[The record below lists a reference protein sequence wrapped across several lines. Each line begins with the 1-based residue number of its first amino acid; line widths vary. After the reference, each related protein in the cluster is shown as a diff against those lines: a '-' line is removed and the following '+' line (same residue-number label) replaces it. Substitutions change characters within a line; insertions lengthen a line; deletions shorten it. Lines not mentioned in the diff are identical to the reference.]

1 MSWAAAVGVVV
12 LAAAGIGRRKEALM
26 KKASFNFLKLA
37 VAAAIAVGLS
47 VGSASAQPL
56 VKATFTLPYEVQ
68 WGKAVLPPGHYS
80 ITIEDARRPALVS
93 NTLTGERCAFV
104 MARALGDA
112 MKGQPTALLIT
123 KMENERFVR
132 SFNWREGNQSFM
144 YRALT
149 ETERTQLGSASEPV
163 AVPVLMSQR

>member
-1 MSWAAAVGVVV
+1 MQRMSWAA
-12 LAAAGIGRRKEALM
+12 
-26 KKASFNFLKLA
+26 ASFNFLKLA

-56 VKATFTLPYEVQ
+56 VKGTFTLPYEVH

-80 ITIEDARRPALVS
+80 ITIDGARRPALVS
-93 NTLTGERCAFV
+93 NTQTREGRAFL
-104 MARALGDA
+104 MAGALSDA

-123 KMENERFVR
+123 KIENERFVL
-132 SFNWREGNQSFM
+132 SFNWREGNKSFI

-149 ETERTQLGSASEPV
+149 KTELTQLGSASEPV
-163 AVPVLMSQR
+163 AMPVLMAQR

>member
-1 MSWAAAVGVVV
+1 MVG
-12 LAAAGIGRRKEALM
+12 KEALM

-56 VKATFTLPYEVQ
+56 VKGTFTLPYEVH

-80 ITIEDARRPALVS
+80 ITIDDARRPALVS
-93 NTLTGERCAFV
+93 NTLTGERRALV

-112 MKGQPTALLIT
+112 MKGEPTALLIT
-123 KMENERFVR
+123 KIENQRFVR
-132 SFNWREGNQSFM
+132 SFNWREGNQNFI

-149 ETERTQLGSASEPV
+149 KTERTQLGSASELV
-163 AVPVLMSQR
+163 TVPILMAQK

>member
-1 MSWAAAVGVVV
+1 M
-12 LAAAGIGRRKEALM
+12 RR
-26 KKASFNFLKLA
+26 KKASLNFLKLA

-56 VKATFTLPYEVQ
+56 VKGTFTLPYEVQ

-80 ITIEDARRPALVS
+80 ITIDDARRPAVVS

-104 MARALGDA
+104 MARAVSDA

-123 KMENERFVR
+123 KNENERFVR
-132 SFNWREGNQSFM
+132 SFNWREGNQSFI

-149 ETERTQLGSASEPV
+149 ETELAQLGSASEPV
-163 AVPVLMSQR
+163 AVPVLMAQR

>member
-1 MSWAAAVGVVV
+1 MQRMSW
-12 LAAAGIGRRKEALM
+12 
-26 KKASFNFLKLA
+26 ASFNFLKLA

-47 VGSASAQPL
+47 AGSASAQPL
-56 VKATFTLPYEVQ
+56 VKGTFTLPYEVQ

-80 ITIEDARRPALVS
+80 ITIDDARRPAVVS

-104 MARALGDA
+104 MARAVSDA

-123 KMENERFVR
+123 KNENERFVR
-132 SFNWREGNQSFM
+132 SFNWREGNQSFI

-149 ETERTQLGSASEPV
+149 TTELTQLGSASEPL
-163 AVPVLMSQR
+163 AVPVLMAQR